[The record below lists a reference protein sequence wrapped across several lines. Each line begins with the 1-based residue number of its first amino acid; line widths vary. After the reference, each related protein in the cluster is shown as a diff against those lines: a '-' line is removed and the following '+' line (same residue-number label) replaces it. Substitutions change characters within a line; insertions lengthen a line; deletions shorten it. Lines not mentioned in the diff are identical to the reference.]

1 MNESSEYLPDEVMR
15 GYLVEKMLQLREKWS
30 NEVPVNDVT
39 GKGDYKVRTQW
50 WASVIGFMDYAK
62 DYGFLSPEMTS
73 KIEALS
79 NKYSHIDAEFKHRFT
94 NAQEIAEID
103 RLIGE
108 VMEDLQRPL

>member
-50 WASVIGFMDYAK
+50 WTA
-62 DYGFLSPEMTS
+62 T
-73 KIEALS
+73 
-79 NKYSHIDAEFKHRFT
+79 
-94 NAQEIAEID
+94 
-103 RLIGE
+103 
-108 VMEDLQRPL
+108 